1 MQVACEASFIA
12 CLINGG
18 EVRPPFRSKQEVV
31 INSPSEAV
39 WAFNMDL
46 RRISEFHPRVWKVD
60 LISGKASREA
70 GIAYQCHLTGG
81 KHTCVEKDIEIVP
94 MERIVTT
101 LPEDSFGI
109 SKILSDYTVE
119 TTLQRL
125 DDLAT
130 RVEISHFYSTKTLKA
145 WLLNLIARRKIARDT
160 QAMLHAMKAAVE
172 GGTRPE

>member
-1 MQVACEASFIA
+1 
-12 CLINGG
+12 
-18 EVRPPFRSKQEVV
+18 
-31 INSPSEAV
+31 
-39 WAFNMDL
+39 MDL

-70 GIAYQCHLTGG
+70 GVAYQCHLIGG

-94 MERIVTT
+94 MERIVTI

-119 TTLQRL
+119 TRLQRL
-125 DDLAT
+125 GDFAT
-130 RVEISHFYSTKTLKA
+130 EVEISHFYSTKTLKA

-160 QAMLHAMKAAVE
+160 QAMLNAMKAAVE
-172 GGTRPE
+172 GGTRSE

>member
-1 MQVACEASFIA
+1 
-12 CLINGG
+12 
-18 EVRPPFRSKQEVV
+18 
-31 INSPSEAV
+31 
-39 WAFNMDL
+39 MDL

-70 GIAYQCHLTGG
+70 GVAYQCHLIGG

-94 MERIVTT
+94 MEKIVTI

-119 TTLQRL
+119 TRLQRL
-125 DDLAT
+125 GDFAT
-130 RVEISHFYSTKTLKA
+130 GVGISHFYSTKTLKA

-160 QAMLHAMKAAVE
+160 QAMLNAMKAAVE
-172 GGTRPE
+172 GGTRSE

>member
-1 MQVACEASFIA
+1 
-12 CLINGG
+12 
-18 EVRPPFRSKQEVV
+18 
-31 INSPSEAV
+31 
-39 WAFNMDL
+39 MDL

-70 GIAYQCHLTGG
+70 GVAYQCHLIGG

-94 MERIVTT
+94 MERIVTI

-119 TTLQRL
+119 TRLQRL
-125 DDLAT
+125 GDFAT
-130 RVEISHFYSTKTLKA
+130 EVEISHFYSTKTLKA

-160 QAMLHAMKAAVE
+160 QAMLLAMKAAVE
-172 GGTRPE
+172 GGTRSE